1 MKKAGMKMARPTDGK
16 RSRHARYAALMALA
30 CAVVAATCGIVGC
43 AQGWGGQADAA
54 SGQAAKVDDAYI
66 SEEDVANWISQ
77 YRKSNSLTDEVSY
90 AQYLASQSMSVLQL
104 RTRAIEQLATNLIVQ
119 KRAEELGVVP
129 SDEEVQA
136 EIDAAKATY
145 ALDDDSTWNSMLEQY
160 GMSEDDI
167 RRQYKIN
174 LEEKAIAEKDVAK
187 RDPTD
192 QELLS
197 FIQTYLMGTTQKH
210 AWRIVFKGDDA
221 QSRAQALHS
230 ELIQRQSA
238 GTLNLDAFEELA
250 RSNSDD
256 ENVQQDGG
264 EYVWSGSSM
273 NADER
278 TLFADTEEGGFT
290 EAGEVGED
298 GTWEILYCDTTYTF
312 SEESTLTEIPSDL
325 PSGLRD
331 EIAESAAETLWQTE
345 GQLYL
350 SNLLEKA
357 QITVYPVP
365 EEASYKVDMT
375 LAAQSASSTS
385 GSGNSS
391 STSSANSG
399 GQ

>member
-325 PSGLRD
+325 PDGLRE
-331 EIAESAAETLWQTE
+331 EIEKSASESSWQTE
-345 GQLYL
+345 GQLYI
-350 SNLLEKA
+350 SNLVANA
-357 QITVYPVP
+357 QITIYPMP
-365 EEASYKVDMT
+365 GDASYKVDMT
-375 LAAQSASSTS
+375 LAMQDTSSSSSAD
-385 GSGNSS
+385 
-391 STSSANSG
+391 STSSSG
-399 GQ
+399 Q

>member
-1 MKKAGMKMARPTDGK
+1 MKMARPTDGK

-290 EAGEVGED
+290 EAGE
-298 GTWEILYCDTTYTF
+298 ILYCDTTYTF